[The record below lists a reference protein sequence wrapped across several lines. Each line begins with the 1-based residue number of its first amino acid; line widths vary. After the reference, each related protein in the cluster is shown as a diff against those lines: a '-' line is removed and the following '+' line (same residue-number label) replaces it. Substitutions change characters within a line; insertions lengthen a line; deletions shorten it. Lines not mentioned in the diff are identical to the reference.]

1 MRGGGLDLFV
11 HLILLILIQVSGE
24 MDPGGTEPRDADDRP
39 ADGDSLGICHLHGSG
54 HRSKSFLQYPG
65 VRCGMAQTA
74 FLGVGWGW
82 QLQGWSI

>member
-54 HRSKSFLQYPG
+54 H
-65 VRCGMAQTA
+65 
-74 FLGVGWGW
+74 
-82 QLQGWSI
+82 